1 MNLKLS
7 ITTLI
12 SSAYFLTLFIYNMMK
27 KPDILRNLGQSIVYS
42 FILFIFLYT
51 LIVYIEFAFKDLRK
65 KESRDAI
72 NKIRELELENLASK
86 QKNIQNK
93 IAAIDKEILD
103 KEKENFNQKLSDFN
117 SMEDLNDTQKSDIKD
132 NKDDEISEMKKAT
145 GTQFDSDF
153 NANNI
158 SI

>member
-93 IAAIDKEILD
+93 IAEIDKEILD
-103 KEKENFNQKLSDFN
+103 KEKENFNQKLLDFN
-117 SMEDLNDTQKSDIKD
+117 SMEDLNDTQKYDIKD

>member
-12 SSAYFLTLFIYNMMK
+12 SSTYFLILFIYNMLK
-27 KPDILRNLGQSIVYS
+27 DPDILRNLGHSIVYS
-42 FILFIFLYT
+42 LILFTFLYT
-51 LIVYIEFAFKDLRK
+51 LIIYIEFALKDLKK

-72 NKIRELELENLASK
+72 NKIKELELETLANRK
-86 QKNIQNK
+86 KDIQNR
-93 IAAIDKEILD
+93 IEEIDKEILD

-117 SMEDLNDTQKSDIKD
+117 SNDESNDESNDTEDT
-132 NKDDEISEMKKAT
+132 KDDEISEMKKAT

-153 NANNI
+153 NTNNI